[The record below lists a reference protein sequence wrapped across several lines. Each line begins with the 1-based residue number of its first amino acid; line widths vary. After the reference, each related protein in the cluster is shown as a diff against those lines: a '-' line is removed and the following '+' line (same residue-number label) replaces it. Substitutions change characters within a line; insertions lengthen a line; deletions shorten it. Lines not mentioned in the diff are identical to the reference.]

1 MLSSSIHYFGSP
13 RCILMNGIYYYLIA
27 FFIIW
32 TASLLFRN
40 WLSGHGF
47 EINFPVIMW
56 KTDRLRGIISK
67 ISNFSPTFWKWY
79 MNVGIVVC
87 YIGMF
92 AMSWILLSS
101 IQTALEAPSVSIVL
115 PGVEI
120 PGSPIYVPFLSGF
133 IALATVLIVHEFSHG
148 IQAVGEKIPIKSV
161 GLLLVAI
168 LPGAFVEPDEEELKK
183 SSRISRLRVY
193 GAGTMANI
201 TLALIALLVVSGI
214 SYEIPELFDENGIEI
229 SRIVGDSP
237 SEGILKQGMVI
248 ESIDGNKINDS
259 QSYMN
264 IVSSFSPGDNI
275 TVQTDQGSYNV
286 VLGKNPNNESV
297 GFFGIQASKHFELKD
312 NSLGELPW
320 ALFTLAEIFQWV
332 FTLNLGIGLFNILPI
347 KPLDGG
353 YMLEILL
360 SYRLS
365 ERHYKPIVN
374 AVSAIFALVIVF
386 SLVAGFL

>member
-1 MLSSSIHYFGSP
+1 
-13 RCILMNGIYYYLIA
+13 MNGIYYYLIA

-32 TASLLFRN
+32 ILALTLKSKLTN
-40 WLSGHGF
+40 HGF
-47 EINFPVIMW
+47 EINFPIIMW
-56 KTDRLRGIISK
+56 KTDKLRGIISK

-87 YIGMF
+87 YIGMV
-92 AMSWILLSS
+92 AMAWILLSS
-101 IQTALEAPSVSIVL
+101 LQTVFDTPSVSIVL

-161 GLLLVAI
+161 GLSLVAI
-168 LPGAFVEPDEEELKK
+168 LPGAFVEPDEDELKK

-201 TLALIALLVVSGI
+201 TLALIALLIVSGI
-214 SYEIPELFDENGIEI
+214 SYEIPALFDEDGIEI

-237 SEGILKQGMVI
+237 SEGILKQGMII
-248 ESIDGNKINDS
+248 ESIDGNKINNS
-259 QSYMN
+259 QNYID
-264 IVSSFSPGDNI
+264 IVSSFSPGDNV
-275 TVQTDQGSYNV
+275 TVQTDQGNYNV

-312 NSLGELPW
+312 NSMGDLPW
-320 ALFTLAEIFQWV
+320 ALFTLAEIFQWI

-360 SYRLS
+360 SYKLS
-365 ERHYKPIVN
+365 ENQYKPIVN
-374 AVSAIFALVIVF
+374 SLSAVFAIVIVF
-386 SLVAGFL
+386 SIVAGFI

>member
-1 MLSSSIHYFGSP
+1 
-13 RCILMNGIYYYLIA
+13 MNGIYYYLIA

-32 TASLLFRN
+32 ILALTLKSKLTN
-40 WLSGHGF
+40 HGF
-47 EINFPVIMW
+47 EINFPIIMW
-56 KTDRLRGIISK
+56 KTDKLRGIISK

-87 YIGMF
+87 YIGMV
-92 AMSWILLSS
+92 AMAWILFSS
-101 IQTALEAPSVSIVL
+101 LQTVFDTPSVSIVL

-168 LPGAFVEPDEEELKK
+168 LPGAFVEPDEDELKK
-183 SSRISRLRVY
+183 ASRISRLRVY

-201 TLALIALLVVSGI
+201 TLALIALLIVSGI
-214 SYEIPELFDENGIEI
+214 SYEIPALFDEDGIEI

-237 SEGILKQGMVI
+237 SEGILKQGMII
-248 ESIDGNKINDS
+248 ESIDGNKINNS
-259 QSYMN
+259 QNYID
-264 IVSSFSPGDNI
+264 IVSSFSPGDNV
-275 TVQTDQGSYNV
+275 TVQTDQGNYNV

-312 NSLGELPW
+312 NSMGDLPS
-320 ALFTLAEIFQWV
+320 ALFTLAEIFQWI

-360 SYRLS
+360 SYKLS
-365 ERHYKPIVN
+365 ENQYKPIVN
-374 AVSAIFALVIVF
+374 SLSAVFAIVIVF
-386 SLVAGFL
+386 SIVAGFI